1 MPQATTA
8 DGSATSSITRLAP
21 GPRIA
26 SAPARLDSVSDAI
39 LLGQAGRTTVVGTD
53 GGQPLSVIEAEVR
66 VPVPCAGECLGLG
79 WSRGALRAFSLP
91 QGRER
96 WASDV
101 LPAGSSTRV
110 GCVQVS
116 GQTALVELDW
126 APTPQETPQRVWIAL
141 DHESGAVL
149 WRRDPGEDQWFCPWP
164 GGSASGD
171 AFVYRTAGGGVGL
184 ARARTG
190 ERLWQVDAPAA
201 SPDWIV
207 ADEHGVVV
215 AGVAGPI
222 VSLDQKGD
230 RRSVHEVP
238 GRQIAA
244 IAMERD
250 RVWVLTWSAESR
262 EQGVETPVLH
272 LLDRKSGAA
281 HQIAPWKTITGG
293 GTPHARA
300 GSEDAGL
307 WVTEQAIFAN
317 AGDGILR
324 ALDRTSG
331 AELWHWGIGDGALIT
346 MVTSGSLTRPVVRVG
361 SEVWL
366 FEPHAAA
373 AGSHEVEIHGQ
384 VAIAGRPASR
394 VPVVVG
400 DSLVE
405 TDERGH
411 YRARVRTRGRIQI
424 HTGVPCAESDDAFEG
439 NAEVVIGGASRRLQA
454 DIAAELQGCE

>member
-1 MPQATTA
+1 MPQATPA
-8 DGSATSSITRLAP
+8 AWSATSSIASLAP

-26 SAPARLDSVSDAI
+26 ATPDRLDSVSEAI
-39 LLGQAGRTTVVGTD
+39 LLGQAGRTTVLGMD
-53 GGQPLSVIEAEVR
+53 GGQPIAVIEAEVR
-66 VPVPCAGECLGLG
+66 VPVPCAGECLGFA
-79 WSRGALRAFSLP
+79 WSRDAIRAFSLP
-91 QGRER
+91 QGSER

-101 LPAGSSTRV
+101 LPAGSSTRL

-126 APTPQETPQRVWIAL
+126 APMPQDTPQRLWIAL
-141 DHESGAVL
+141 DRKSGAVL
-149 WRRDPGEDQWFCPWP
+149 WRRDFGEDQWFCPWP
-164 GGSASGD
+164 GGSVSGD

-190 ERLWQVDAPAA
+190 ERLWQVDALAA

-207 ADEHGVVV
+207 ADEHGIVV

-230 RRSVHEVP
+230 RRFVHEVL

-262 EQGVETPVLH
+262 EQGAETPVLH
-272 LLDRKSGAA
+272 LVDRKSGAA
-281 HQIAPWKTITGG
+281 HQIAPWKTITGS

-307 WVTEQAIFAN
+307 WVTEQAIFVN

-331 AELWHWGIGDGALIT
+331 AELWHWGIGDGALVT
-346 MVTSGSLTRPVVRVG
+346 MMSSGSLTRPVVRVG
-361 SEVWL
+361 REVWI
-366 FEPHAAA
+366 FEPQAAA
-373 AGSHEVEIHGQ
+373 AGMHEVEIHGQ

-405 TDERGH
+405 TDESGH

-424 HTGVPCAESDDAFEG
+424 HTGVSCAESDDAFEG
-439 NAEVVIGGASRRLQA
+439 NAEVIIDGASQHLQA